1 MVDPFPGV
9 PYSFGAL
16 RKTFGPLWVR
26 CDVCRRYARL
36 HLAEIRD
43 TDYRTKTFSC
53 CRCGADGALMTDYRL
68 DQVEG
73 PQHHPAAV
81 ARLTGLTGAP
91 KPAYRLSAKHY
102 GGEGPYSLIPVNA
115 SASLP

>member
-16 RKTFGPLWVR
+16 HQTFGPLFAR
-26 CDVCRRYARL
+26 CDVGRRYARL
-36 HLAEIRD
+36 YLAEMRD

-53 CRCGADGALMTDYRL
+53 CRCGTDGALAITEPNTETGMTDYQL

-73 PQHHPAAV
+73 AQHHPGAL
-81 ARLTGLTGAP
+81 ARLTGPPT
-91 KPAYRLSAKHY
+91 PAL
-102 GGEGPYSLIPVNA
+102 
-115 SASLP
+115 

>member
-1 MVDPFPGV
+1 MVGPFPGV

-16 RKTFGPLWVR
+16 RETFGPLFVR

-36 HLAEIRD
+36 YLAEIRD

-53 CRCGADGALMTDYRL
+53 CRCGADGALAIAEPNTETGMTDYQL

-73 PQHHPAAV
+73 PQHHPGAV
-81 ARLTGLTGAP
+81 ARITGLPAP
-91 KPAYRLSAKHY
+91 THRLSAKHY
-102 GGEGPYSLIPVNA
+102 GVKAPTR
-115 SASLP
+115 